1 MSLPPQALEILHH
14 RSLNSPRAFEHGLSL
29 AGRLPEARH
38 GHEADICWVADG
50 DEPPLLY
57 TRHPNFMLD
66 RLERRAVMTA
76 CKAGTMW
83 RLEDALTAARGHA
96 VVLEM
101 KIGRGDRR
109 AALTE
114 LVRLASLHDA
124 PVLIDAF
131 SLDLLE
137 ITRALS
143 PKARLSVHTGN
154 FRSDRTTIT
163 APGWP
168 LVQSV
173 PSSRLPVDIV
183 SLRLYGG
190 WYRMWPQIEA
200 VQAAGLVPHMSRL
213 LTPAELVEGARAPLA
228 AIYAD
233 PQPYQAGLDALR
245 EACAER
251 LDASA
256 SLQPVSNKAP

>member
-14 RSLNSPRAFEHGLSL
+14 RSLNSPRAFERGLSL
-29 AGRLPEARH
+29 ADRLPEARH
-38 GHEADICWVADG
+38 AHEADICWVADG
-50 DEPPLLY
+50 DSPPLLY
-57 TRHPNFMLD
+57 TRHPNMMFD
-66 RLERRAVMTA
+66 RLGRKAVTA
-76 CKAGTMW
+76 GCKAGQMW
-83 RLEDALTAARGHA
+83 RLEDALAAARGHA

-101 KIGRGDRR
+101 KIGTGDRKV
-109 AALTE
+109 ALAE
-114 LVRLASLHDA
+114 LVRVAALHDA

-137 ITRALS
+137 IVRAIS
-143 PKARLSVHTGN
+143 SSTRLSVHTG
-154 FRSDRTTIT
+154 RYDRERTTIT

-168 LVQSV
+168 LVKTV
-173 PSSRLPVDIV
+173 SSDHLPVNVV

-190 WYRMWPQIEA
+190 WHRMWPQIDA
-200 VQAAGLVPHMSRL
+200 VRSAGLVPHMSRL

-233 PQPYQAGLDALR
+233 PQPYEVGLDALR

-251 LDASA
+251 LQAGGSVQKASD
-256 SLQPVSNKAP
+256 KAP

>member
-1 MSLPPQALEILHH
+1 MSLSPQALEILHH
-14 RSLNSPRAFEHGLSL
+14 RSLNSPRAFELGLSL
-29 AGRLPEARH
+29 ADRIPEARH
-38 GHEADICWVADG
+38 AHEADICWIAEDNTA
-50 DEPPLLY
+50 PLLY
-57 TRHPNFMLD
+57 TRHPNMMFDRLD
-66 RLERRAVMTA
+66 RKAVA
-76 CKAGTMW
+76 AGCKAGQMW
-83 RLEDALTAARGHA
+83 RLEDALAAARGHA
-96 VVLEM
+96 VILEM
-101 KIGRGDRR
+101 KIGKGDRR

-114 LVRLASLHDA
+114 LVRLAKLHDA

-137 ITRALS
+137 TVRSIS
-143 PKARLSVHTGN
+143 PSARLSVHTG
-154 FRSDRTTIT
+154 RYDRERTTIT

-173 PSSRLPVDIV
+173 PSSRLPVDVV

-190 WYRMWPQIEA
+190 WHRMWPQIDA
-200 VQAAGLVPHMSRL
+200 VRSAGLVPHMSRL

-233 PQPYQAGLDALR
+233 PQPYQDGLDALR

-251 LDASA
+251 LESDLPILGASD
-256 SLQPVSNKAP
+256 KAP